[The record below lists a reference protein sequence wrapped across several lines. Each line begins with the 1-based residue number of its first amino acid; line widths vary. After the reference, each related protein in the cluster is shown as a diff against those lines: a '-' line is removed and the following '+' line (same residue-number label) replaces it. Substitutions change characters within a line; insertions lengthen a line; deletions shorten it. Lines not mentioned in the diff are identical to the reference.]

1 MVSESQI
8 YQTSSARERLKKFS
22 NTYKMFVEY
31 NAQQEINDPSGPRIS
46 ETLVTK
52 AKNVRIFDA
61 VFMEL

>member
-1 MVSESQI
+1 
-8 YQTSSARERLKKFS
+8 
-22 NTYKMFVEY
+22 MFVEY